1 MGRRVTKPMNCSDDV
16 NVCKAVDGRVLAGDL
31 RAMEAHLRIFYPALS
46 AQGARAFTLQW
57 IDDGPLSTY
66 SCECCAP
73 CRALTEHA
81 KYRAACT
88 LCGVDP
94 ARSQGQFAFVTP
106 QMLAA
111 ATRAAL
117 TPPPLP
123 LRTATA

>member
-1 MGRRVTKPMNCSDDV
+1 MSPRSAKVKSGSFVDV
-16 NVCKAVDGRVLAGDL
+16 DTEAIRGV
-31 RAMEAHLRIFYPALS
+31 RAMEAHLGIFYPHLAS
-46 AQGARAFTLQW
+46 QGARALALQW
-57 IDDGPLSTY
+57 IDDAPLSTY

-73 CRALTEHA
+73 CRALSEHA

-106 QMLAA
+106 RMLAV

-117 TPPPLP
+117 TPPPP
-123 LRTATA
+123 SLRL

>member
-1 MGRRVTKPMNCSDDV
+1 MVNACRALDV
-16 NVCKAVDGRVLAGDL
+16 DETVVREI
-31 RAMEAHLRIFYPALS
+31 RAMEAHLEIFYPHLRAE
-46 AQGARAFTLQW
+46 GARAFTLQW
-57 IDDGPLSTY
+57 IDDTPLSTY
-66 SCECCAP
+66 SCECCPP

-111 ATRAAL
+111 ATRTARTPAPTPAPLWAAS
-117 TPPPLP
+117 
-123 LRTATA
+123 A